1 MSMYDKILL
10 PIDDKTGPAE
20 VLHHAAEIATYLD
33 SEIRLLHVADT
44 EQYSTTLT
52 EDGVVDGLVQRGEE
66 IVADAGETLETL
78 QVDYSTDVVQG
89 SPAETIVE
97 YAAEY
102 DYDLIVMPT
111 HGRQGLKRY
120 LLGSVTEKVVRLST
134 VPVLTAR
141 MQEDD
146 EFSFPYE
153 RILLPTDG
161 SEGATRAARYGLDLA
176 AAVEAT
182 VHALSVVETA
192 ALGPDVR
199 SGVTMDAFDQGAQ
212 DAVDEIA
219 DMADERGLTVETHVE
234 SGTADEAILAAIEAQ
249 DCDAVVMGTTGRR
262 GVDRILLGSVAEK
275 TVRTAP
281 VPVVTVRDTNQRDDD
296 V

>member
-1 MSMYDKILL
+1 MYDEILL
-10 PIDDKTGPAE
+10 PVDDTTGPAE
-20 VLHHAAEIATYLD
+20 VLHHAGEMAHYLD

-44 EQYSTTLT
+44 EQHSVTLT
-52 EDGVVDGLVQRGEE
+52 EEGVVDGLVRQGEQ

-78 QVDYSTDVVQG
+78 NVAYSTDVVQG
-89 SPAETIVE
+89 SPAETIVA

-111 HGRQGLKRY
+111 HARQGLARY
-120 LLGSVTEKVVRLST
+120 LLGSVTEKVVRLSD

-146 EFSFPYE
+146 EFTVPYE
-153 RILLPTDG
+153 DILLPTDG
-161 SEGATRAARYGLDLA
+161 SAGARQAANHGIALA
-176 AAVEAT
+176 ATEDAT

-199 SGVTMDAFDQGAQ
+199 SDVTMGTFDQGARE
-212 DAVDEIA
+212 AVDEIA
-219 DMADERGLTVETHVE
+219 GMADEQGVDVATHVQNG
-234 SGTADEAILAAIEAQ
+234 SADEEILAAIEAQ

-281 VPVVTVRDTNQRDDD
+281 VPVVTVRHADQGDDGQ
-296 V
+296 

>member
-1 MSMYDKILL
+1 MYEEILL
-10 PIDDKTGPAE
+10 PVDDTTGNAE
-20 VLHHAAEIATYLD
+20 ALHHAGEIAHYLD

-44 EQYSTTLT
+44 EQHSVTLT
-52 EDGVVDGLVQRGEE
+52 EEGVVDGLVRQGER
-66 IVADAGETLETL
+66 IVNDAGETLETL
-78 QVDYSTDVVQG
+78 NVTYSTDVVQG

-111 HGRQGLKRY
+111 HGRQGLSRY
-120 LLGSVTEKVVRLST
+120 LLGSVTEKVVRLSN

-146 EFSFPYE
+146 TFAFPYE

-161 SEGATRAARYGLDLA
+161 SEGATRAARHGIDLA
-176 AAVEAT
+176 ATVEAT
-182 VHALSVVETA
+182 VHAVSAVETA

-199 SGVTMDAFDQGAQ
+199 SGVTQGAFDQGAQ
-212 DAVDEIA
+212 DAVA
-219 DMADERGLTVETHVE
+219 DVATMADKRGVAVETHVQ
-234 SGTADEAILAAIEAQ
+234 SGTADEEILTAIDLH

-275 TVRTAP
+275 TVRTAS
-281 VPVVTVRDTNQRDDD
+281 VPVVTVRDEA
-296 V
+296 